1 MTRLMPAALA
11 VLFLFSACDSTSD
24 NADPDPPAAPDVLL
38 VTTVPDQTGQ
48 SGSSF
53 VQTISLDDGNV
64 TDADAFEQTFF
75 VYAHARGDEVIT
87 TQNIAG
93 DEMTR
98 YVRGADGEL
107 SEAGRLTLPAGAAAS
122 NVVWASDTR
131 AYVSMLFSG
140 QLLAFNPQTMT
151 EIETIDLTALG
162 IARNPANADDTN
174 PEPGVMIVSGGKLYV
189 GLQQFVAPFASANG
203 IDIAVFDA
211 ATGAFERVISSP
223 NSASPGRYGFNQ
235 TMFVDENGDLYVYG
249 IASFGFIPGQRPGFL
264 RIRSGATEFDDYF
277 LDTSAISL
285 PVPGGETGTMN
296 GMVYG
301 GDGFVYGTIEVLSGR
316 SNPPNY
322 LTDFNWQPVRFNLA
336 QGTGEVLPIAAGN
349 GFSTGVGL
357 IDGRVLFG
365 LSTPAAS
372 GIYAYDLATNQAEAD
387 PIVTISSQPQVI
399 LGFDN

>member
-1 MTRLMPAALA
+1 MTRFLPAALA
-11 VLFLFSACDSTSD
+11 AVLVLSACDSGTD
-24 NADPDPPAAPDVLL
+24 EPEPEPAVPDVLL

-53 VQTISLDDGNV
+53 VQTISLDQETV
-64 TDADAFEQTFF
+64 TNANAFEQTFF
-75 VYAHARGDEVIT
+75 VYAHQRGDEVIT

-98 YVRGADGEL
+98 YVRGADGALTET
-107 SEAGRLTLPAGAAAS
+107 GRLTLPAGGVGS

-131 AYVSMLFSG
+131 AYVSLLFAG
-140 QLLAFNPQTMT
+140 QIIAFNPQTMT
-151 EIETIDLTALG
+151 EIETLDLTTLG
-162 IARNPANADDTN
+162 IARNPANPDDTN
-174 PEPGVMIVSGGKLYV
+174 PEPGVMLVSGGKLYV

-203 IDIAVFDA
+203 IDVAVFDA
-211 ATGAFERVISSP
+211 ATGAFERVISSD
-223 NSASPGRYGFNQ
+223 NSAAPGRYGFNQ

-249 IASFGFIPGQRPGFL
+249 IASFGFVPGQRPGFL
-264 RIRSGATEFDDYF
+264 RVRSGETEFDPTYF

-285 PVPGGETGTMN
+285 PVEGGATGTLN

-301 GDGFVYGTIEVLSGR
+301 GDGFVYGTIEVIAGR
-316 SNPPNY
+316 SNPPNF

-336 QGTGEVLPIAAGN
+336 QRTGEVLPVPIGN

-357 IDGRVLFG
+357 IDGQVLFG
-365 LSTPAAS
+365 LSTEAAS
-372 GIYAYDLATNQAEAD
+372 GIYAYDIATGQAGSD
-387 PIVTISSQPQVI
+387 PIVTVSGQLQAV